1 MREDEKFVIQAVA
14 AFCSGSWR
22 PGEDPP
28 DAYID
33 IGSKAIAVEISTLT
47 QHVTTDRGIRERLSD
62 DQTAARLA
70 NELNEELKHVIPD
83 GTTVGLHLSSPI
95 AKLRKT
101 KTLLA
106 QRIAALI
113 EGAVPDGTELKL
125 RICDNDVA
133 LWVTQHNDPQYK
145 KVSAVF
151 HHRHS
156 NPHILRNAAYAL
168 EDRIKTKTKKCVV
181 LKKRPL
187 WLALLNDYWLADT
200 HTYSLAIAGISVEHP
215 FEKILMV
222 SGNGSVSLLHDCAPV
237 SCPL

>member
-1 MREDEKFVIQAVA
+1 MREDEKFVVQAVA

-33 IGSKAIAVEISTLT
+33 IGSKEIAVEISTLT

-62 DQTAARLA
+62 DETVTRLA
-70 NELNEELKHVIPD
+70 NELSDELEHLIPD
-83 GTTVGLHLSSPI
+83 GTTVGLRLSSPI

-106 QRIAALI
+106 QRIAALV
-113 EGAVPDGTELKL
+113 EGAVPGTELKL
-125 RICDNDVA
+125 RIYDNDVE
-133 LWVTQHNDPQYK
+133 LWVARHNDPQYK
-145 KVSAVF
+145 KVSAVIY
-151 HHRHS
+151 HRHS
-156 NPHILRNAAYAL
+156 NPDILRNAAYAL
-168 EDRIKTKTKKCVV
+168 EDRIKTKTKKCVA

-200 HTYSLAIAGISVEHP
+200 HTYNLAFEGISAVHP

-222 SGNGSVSLLHDCAPV
+222 SGDGSVSLLYDCEPI
-237 SCPL
+237 SSSL